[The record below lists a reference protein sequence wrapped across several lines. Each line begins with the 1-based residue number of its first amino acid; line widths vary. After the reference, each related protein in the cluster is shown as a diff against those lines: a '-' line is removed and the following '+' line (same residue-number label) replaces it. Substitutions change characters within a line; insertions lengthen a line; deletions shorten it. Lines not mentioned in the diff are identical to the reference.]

1 MGQIEHLLERMLE
14 KAPDP
19 DGLEALMRR
28 TNLGEKA
35 RAANVKVVSQGG
47 KNLTL
52 YS

>member
-1 MGQIEHLLERMLE
+1 MLE